1 MAGYPRILRLK
12 AMLISRGPCF
22 NNAITSILRYA
33 VFSKSVVLLYAGSLF
48 FTPTL
53 RAEYVPEAGSI
64 LRNQQS
70 FRLFPQQFP
79 VFEKEEPRSASDD
92 TDVRITVRSFV
103 FTGHMGLATE
113 GELQAVVAGSV
124 GKSMS
129 YNELQ
134 ALAETL
140 TEFLKQKGWFLAR
153 AYLPKQDV
161 TAGTV
166 EIAVIPGKSDG
177 SILLDA
183 DKSVRIDQNIL
194 RSMGGR
200 VVRSGEPINSGSFER
215 AMLLMNDLP
224 GIRARSSI
232 GPGSEP
238 GSSSV
243 GVSVSE
249 GPLFTGAIWG
259 DNYGN
264 RYTGSWRGNA
274 MLWVNDPF
282 RRGDQISLMV
292 SGAEGLI
299 QGSIGYGFPLTYD
312 GMRGS
317 ISYTGMAY
325 RLIGELESLGNTGYS
340 NGIDIGLSYDL
351 RRSRTSNIKAEVL
364 YGYHALTDRQST
376 TDIRSRKISS
386 VTLSLTGDSHDS
398 ILGGGYTRW
407 NVGCTTG
414 NFQESVADISYTKTE
429 GHFTRFNL
437 GVTRLQRLAERV
449 TLTFSW
455 NAQKALG
462 NLDSSEKFYLGGPN
476 GVRAY
481 PVGEGAGDQGHLIN
495 TDIRYTI
502 PGSFAGGSLQLC
514 GFYDAGY
521 INLNKEPV
529 IPLGTATNRNSY
541 WLQDAGFGLKYTVQ
555 DKFVFRGCWAH
566 AIGDNP
572 GRSVTGKNS
581 DGKSDTYRF
590 WLQSLVY
597 F

>member
-1 MAGYPRILRLK
+1 MFKKPI
-12 AMLISRGPCF
+12 
-22 NNAITSILRYA
+22 
-33 VFSKSVVLLYAGSLF
+33 VLLYAGSLL
-48 FTPTL
+48 FTVPL
-53 RAEYVPEAGSI
+53 RAEHIPDAGSI
-64 LRNQQS
+64 FREQQPYRQLPEQ
-70 FRLFPQQFP
+70 FR
-79 VFEKEEPRSASDD
+79 VSEEDTSRPPSDD
-92 TDVRITVRSFV
+92 TGVRISVRSFT
-103 FTGHMGLATE
+103 FTGYQGLATE
-113 GELQAVVAGSV
+113 EELQAIVAGSI
-124 GKSMS
+124 GKNMS
-129 YNELQ
+129 YDDLQ
-134 ALAETL
+134 GLAGTL

-153 AYLPKQDV
+153 AYLPGQDV
-161 TAGTV
+161 TSGAI
-166 EIAVIPGKSDG
+166 EIAVIQGKSDG
-177 SILLDA
+177 NLVIDA
-183 DKSVRIDQNIL
+183 DESVRIDKEIL
-194 RSMGGR
+194 LRMGKGA
-200 VVRSGEPINSGSFER
+200 VRSGKPINNRDFER
-215 AMLLMNDLP
+215 TMLLMNDFP

-232 GPGSEP
+232 GPGAEP

-243 GVSVSE
+243 GISVSE
-249 GPLFTGAIWG
+249 GSLVTGAVWG

-274 MLWVNDPF
+274 MLWLNDPF
-282 RRGDQISLMV
+282 HRGDQISLMV
-292 SGAEGLI
+292 SGAEGLT
-299 QGSIGYGFPLTYD
+299 QGSVGYSFPVAYD
-312 GMRGS
+312 GLRGN
-317 ISYTGMAY
+317 ISYTGMDY
-325 RLIGELESLGNTGYS
+325 RLIGELEPLRNNGYG

-351 RRSRTSNIKAEVL
+351 RRSRTSNVKADVI

-376 TDIRSRKISS
+376 TDIRNRKISS

-414 NFQESVADISYTKTE
+414 NFQESIADISHTKTE
-429 GHFTRFNL
+429 GHFTRFNFGL
-437 GVTRLQRLAERV
+437 TRLQRLAEQI

-455 NAQKALG
+455 NAQAALG
-462 NLDSSEKFYLGGPN
+462 NLDSSEKFYLGGPD

-495 TDIRYTI
+495 ADIRYTI
-502 PGSFAGGSLQLC
+502 PGSFAGGRLQLC

-521 INLNKEPV
+521 INLSKEYA
-529 IPLGTATNRNSY
+529 IPLGTATNRNNY
-541 WLQDAGFGLKYTVQ
+541 WLQDAGLGLKYTVQ